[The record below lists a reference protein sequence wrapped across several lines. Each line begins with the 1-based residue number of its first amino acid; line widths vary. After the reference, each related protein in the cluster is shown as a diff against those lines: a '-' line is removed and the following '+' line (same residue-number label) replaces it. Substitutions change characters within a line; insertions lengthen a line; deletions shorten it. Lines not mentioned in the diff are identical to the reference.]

1 MSDVDILDLFS
12 SSIKDIVIEFK
23 VTTGAGDVYY
33 NSAEAIEV
41 NTLPISTVTI
51 APLEDKFPEEIK
63 LSNSTLHWDFGD
75 GTTAQGLEVVKWYE
89 FPGDYEITC
98 TLIDSFG
105 RPHKSIF
112 GQKIKAVNYLEDHI
126 RWSSDKANAK
136 QPETVKASSNSN
148 RLELLRYNSWQS
160 YAALSGRGYYV
171 DLYSKGS
178 RSNAVTDTAYT
189 TDKNIH
195 FTPTW
200 RIVDTSTSKTPV
212 NKVLTTNKEIYVK
225 YESGNLVHVCKG
237 TDGSAFAGT
246 SGIGDF
252 YYIDDRPN
260 SYSSQDKSP
269 IFIFAGFETGRFTI
283 DASGGNIDNYKK
295 LYINTFESKKSVL
308 PIQVKFNE
316 PSKISF
322 TATGIKDFNINDK
335 KFEKNYITFAATLTD
350 ADGNYIKNDFP
361 VLSADRDVPSGRR
374 NDPYTV
380 DFTVSSTE
388 SITSSI
394 TTNDTFKFDTLGAYN
409 GFLRCEGSADGV
421 KITGS
426 TRILPPGY
434 FNVDVINYYVATS
447 PTTTFWQLKPVYYRD
462 YAFDPYQ
469 DSSQESLTVIDPVS
483 TVTATSSGLLGFAV
497 DSENSVWMADGD
509 NDQLL
514 KYDLNRNHL
523 ATVDLRY
530 YVTDEFPLD
539 YEGSITP
546 SSMAIDSSDNI
557 WVTLF
562 DGVSAI
568 KISKSS
574 PYNIL
579 ATAIPNMSPSFTH
592 WVSSGDVD
600 VSQGNYITTYYNQSV
615 HNDDIAL
622 QVGNEGSRSNRI
634 DATNNNPYNHPN
646 VKYEHLINP
655 TQAATDS
662 DDNVWITYSNPLC
675 SMVVKFN
682 SEGTELNRYE
692 FDNETMPT
700 DITVDRFNKAWVVCL
715 NNPAD
720 NKPRCGKIVR
730 LRDNCTLMYE
740 ITSISGA
747 TFGTIAETVSPEIS
761 SFNFG
766 ITVPLSGWCATQ
778 DDGTQILNSL
788 GGKVD
793 PELSLIRGHTYTF
806 HNVASSTHTLRF
818 TLSSDTVTDYTDGI
832 VDEQST
838 LGVVT
843 FTVPHSAPDGLYYR
857 DSNDDDT
864 RSSIFITNS
873 AAVRLPD
880 TYDEIYLPGS
890 ITTDFDNHAWFTH
903 GRNLVSRIHKG
914 DIDGG
919 TQPSVTHTFEIG
931 DKFAD
936 PLYMTDTPRTWYYSR
951 APQALDGISTD
962 TANNI
967 LVINNKDHKVYA
979 FNASD
984 VELNTSNPIGDIGEE
999 WTSMYISD
1007 VDKSTSQLPGQ
1018 WDRQQTDP
1026 DHHPHSIRASGDWT
1040 GWRRI
1045 VNYDYHGSYGNE
1057 ETGEIVYPS
1066 VEGES
1071 NIFELLTITD
1081 YNRIMRRNEDHNF
1094 SETLN
1099 SYIFQ
1104 DTLANNKNF
1113 TEWLLPSLGKSDSEP
1128 ETFGRAIFE
1137 RIANF
1142 SPNHSDIDTG
1152 SVDSLYSFADMVGHG
1167 MENYRLPFPGNIKR
1181 LVDIFS
1187 IKQSKLFGARDSL
1200 DDSFDSM
1207 GFDCHPKY
1215 GKNKGDLLTAA
1226 TYMVSAEVPVVV
1238 RELFDSKY
1246 TKITPGLVNETP
1258 ALSANGQDSAD
1269 FAGLSSYPLSGYN
1282 VNWGWGLHG
1291 SSWSE
1296 ISKYYEFYS
1305 YVPSTDNE
1313 QVHGVIDWSNS
1324 MTTLKET
1331 VSTYTSWTEK
1341 NGTVDMAF
1349 DYKLREGLGLFT
1361 TTDPNYTG
1369 EEDRIINIKEV

>member
-1 MSDVDILDLFS
+1 MSEVNILDLFS
-12 SSIKDIVIEFK
+12 SSIKDIIIEFK
-23 VTTGAGDVYY
+23 VVTGAGDTYS

-51 APLEDKFPEEIK
+51 SPVEDSFPEEIK

-75 GTTAQGLEVVKWYE
+75 GTTGEGLEVTKWYE
-89 FPGDYEITC
+89 YPGDYEIKC

-105 RPHKSIF
+105 RPHGSIF

-126 RWSSDKANAK
+126 RWSSEKADAK

-148 RLELLRYNSWQS
+148 RLELLRFNSWQS
-160 YAALSGRGYYV
+160 YNALSGRGYYV

-200 RIVDTSTSKTPV
+200 RIVDTSTSKTPTT
-212 NKVLTTNKEIYVK
+212 KVLTTNKEIYVK
-225 YESGNLVHVCKG
+225 YYDGNLVHVCKDESG
-237 TDGSAFAGT
+237 ATFAGT

-252 YYIDDRPN
+252 YYIDDKPN
-260 SYSSQDKSP
+260 SYSSQDRKP

-283 DASGGNIDNYKK
+283 ESASGNISNYKK
-295 LYINTFESKKSVL
+295 IYINTFETKKSVL

-350 ADGNYIKNDFP
+350 SQGNYIKNDFP
-361 VLSADRDVPSGRR
+361 VLSADRFVSKK

-380 DFTVSSTE
+380 KLTVSSID
-388 SITSSI
+388 SISSDI

-409 GFLRCEGSADGV
+409 GFLRCEGKSRGV
-421 KITGS
+421 KLTG
-426 TRILPPGY
+426 TTKILPPGY
-434 FNVDVINYYVATS
+434 FDVDVVNYYIATS
-447 PTTTFWQLKPVYYRD
+447 PTTTFWQVKPEYYRD
-462 YAFDPYQ
+462 YAFDPYL
-469 DSSQESLTVIDPVS
+469 DTSDESLTIIEPVS

-509 NDQLL
+509 NDHLL
-514 KYDLNRNHL
+514 KYDINRKHL
-523 ATVDLRY
+523 ATVDLRH

-546 SSMAIDSSDNI
+546 SSMAVDSEDNI

-562 DGVSAI
+562 DGVSTI
-568 KISKSS
+568 KLSKES
-574 PYNIL
+574 PYEML
-579 ATAIPNMSPSFTH
+579 AVAVPDMTPTFSH
-592 WVSSGDVD
+592 WTSSANVD
-600 VSQGNYITTYYNQSV
+600 VAQGNYITTYYDQSV
-615 HNDDIAL
+615 HNNDIAL
-622 QVGNEGSRSNRI
+622 QVGNVGTRKNRI
-634 DATNNNPYNHPN
+634 DADNNNPYVYPN
-646 VKYEHLINP
+646 VKYEHLLNP
-655 TQAATDS
+655 TQVATDG
-662 DDNVWITYSNPLC
+662 DDNIWVTYSNPLC

-682 SEGTELNRYE
+682 SEGTELNRYV

-730 LRDNCTLMYE
+730 LRENCTLMYE
-740 ITSISGA
+740 ITSIAGA
-747 TFGTIAETVSPEIS
+747 EFDAIAYTESPEIS

-766 ITVPLSGWCATQ
+766 ILPSLSAWIASE
-778 DDGTQILNSL
+778 DDTTKIVNSV
-788 GGKVD
+788 GDVAN
-793 PELSLIRGHTYTF
+793 PELALIRGHTYTF
-806 HNVASSTHTLRF
+806 QNVASGIHTLRF

-832 VDEQST
+832 TDNQAVDGTIS
-838 LGVVT
+838 
-843 FTVPHSAPDGLYYR
+843 FTVPYDSPDGLYYR
-857 DSNDDDT
+857 DSSDDDT
-864 RSSIFITNS
+864 KSSIFITSS
-873 AAVRLPD
+873 AVQRLEN
-880 TYDEIYLPGS
+880 TYDEIYMPGS

-914 DIDGG
+914 DIASGK
-919 TQPSVTHTFEIG
+919 QPEVTHTFEVG
-931 DKFAD
+931 DRFAD
-936 PLYMTDTPRTWYYSR
+936 PLYMTNTPRTWYYSR

-967 LVINNKDHKVYA
+967 LVINNKDHRVYA

-984 VELNTSNPIGDIGEE
+984 VELNTKKPIADIGKK

-1026 DHHPHSIRASGDWT
+1026 QHHPHSIRASGDWT

-1045 VNYDYHGSYGNE
+1045 VNYEYHGSYGNE
-1057 ETGEIVYPS
+1057 ETGERVYPV

-1071 NIFELLTITD
+1071 NAFELISIDD
-1081 YNRIMRRNEDHNF
+1081 YNRIMRYNEDHNF
-1094 SETLN
+1094 SDTLN

-1113 TEWLLPSLGKSDSEP
+1113 TEWLLPSLGESDSEP
-1128 ETFGRAIFE
+1128 EIFGRALYE

-1152 SVDSLYSFADMVGHG
+1152 TVDSLYSFADMVGHK

-1181 LVDIFS
+1181 LIDIFS
-1187 IKQSKLFGARDSL
+1187 IKQSKLFGARDSEN
-1200 DDSFDSM
+1200 DSFDKM
-1207 GFDCHPKY
+1207 GFECHPIY
-1215 GKNKGDLLTAA
+1215 GKNKGELLTAS
-1226 TYMVSAEVPVVV
+1226 TYMVSAEVPIVVK
-1238 RELFDSKY
+1238 ELFDSKY
-1246 TKITPGLVNETP
+1246 TKITPGLVASTP
-1258 ALSANGQDSAD
+1258 QLSANGEESTD
-1269 FAGLSSYPLSGYN
+1269 FSGLSSYALSGYN
-1282 VNWGWGLHG
+1282 TNWGWGLYG
-1291 SSWSE
+1291 SDWTE
-1296 ISKYYEFYS
+1296 TSKYYEFYS
-1305 YVPSTDNE
+1305 YVYTSSGE
-1313 QVHGVIDWSNS
+1313 QVAGVIDWSNK

-1331 VSTYTSWTEK
+1331 ASSYASWTEK
-1341 NGTVDMAF
+1341 NGTIDTAF
-1349 DYKLREGLGLFT
+1349 DYKLRSGLGLFD